1 MGILGKF
8 EYTETSIQ
16 EGLRSFMSSPKF
28 FLRNM
33 YVFGWESDV
42 LILTNSGYWY
52 EIEIKISRADFHNDQ
67 KHKSQKFNFMA
78 DEDTRNKPNYF
89 YYAVPEGMISPDEV
103 PSFAGLIYM
112 HRSRPEVIKKAPKI
126 HKEKI
131 REDGLGLADKFYHHM
146 VKAKTECA
154 RAREEVRD
162 LYKPFRKGYKM
173 GVMSAVDVALQKFRL
188 LCPYHK
194 EIDQVKFFC
203 EKQQKQFR
211 FFCHGECGLLDKL
224 QDEMEK
230 SLKIGAYVEQK

>member
-1 MGILGKF
+1 MGKLERF
-8 EYTETSIQ
+8 EYTEMRIQ
-16 EGLRSFMSSPKF
+16 DGLRNFMSSPRF

-67 KHKSQKFNFMA
+67 KHKSNKFNYIA
-78 DEDTRNKPNYF
+78 DEGTWNKPHYF
-89 YYAVPEGMISPDEV
+89 YYAVPEGMISPEEV

-112 HRSRPEVIKKAPKI
+112 HRSRPEVIKKAPKL
-126 HKEKI
+126 HKGKI
-131 REDGLGLADKFYHHM
+131 REEGLGLADKFYHHM
-146 VKAKTECA
+146 MKAKTDYEQA
-154 RAREEVRD
+154 RKEVRD
-162 LYKPFRKGYKM
+162 LYKPYRKGYKM
-173 GVMSAVDVALQKFRL
+173 GTQTAVDVALQKFRL

-194 EIDQVKFFC
+194 EIDHVKFFC
-203 EKQQKQFR
+203 EKQQKEFR

-230 SLKIGAYVEQK
+230 SLKIGAYVEQ

>member
-1 MGILGKF
+1 MGRLERF

-16 EGLRSFMSSPKF
+16 DGLRSFMSSPKF

-67 KHKSQKFNFMA
+67 KHKSNKFNYIA
-78 DEDTRNKPNYF
+78 DEGTWNKPHYF

-103 PSFAGLIYM
+103 PPFAGLIYM
-112 HRSRPEVIKKAPKI
+112 HRSRPEVIKKAPRL
-126 HKEKI
+126 HKGKI
-131 REDGLGLADKFYHHM
+131 REEGLGLADKFYHHM
-146 VKAKTECA
+146 VKAKIDCA
-154 RAREEVRD
+154 RARKEVND
-162 LYKPFRKGYKM
+162 LHKPFRKGYKM
-173 GVMSAVDVALQKFRL
+173 GAMIAVDVALQKIRL

-194 EIDQVKFFC
+194 EIDHVKFFC
-203 EKQQKQFR
+203 EKQQKEFR

>member
-1 MGILGKF
+1 
-8 EYTETSIQ
+8 
-16 EGLRSFMSSPKF
+16 
-28 FLRNM
+28 M

-78 DEDTRNKPNYF
+78 DEGTWNKPHYF
-89 YYAVPEGMISPDEV
+89 YYAVPEGIISPDEV

-112 HRSRPEVIKKAPKI
+112 HRSRPEVIKKAPRL
-126 HKEKI
+126 HKGKI
-131 REDGLGLADKFYHHM
+131 REEGLGLADKFYHHM
-146 VKAKTECA
+146 VKAKIDCA
-154 RAREEVRD
+154 RTSREVKN

-173 GVMSAVDVALQKFRL
+173 GVMSAVDVSLQKFRQ

-203 EKQQKQFR
+203 EKQQKEFR

-224 QDEMEK
+224 QKEMEK
-230 SLKIGAYVEQK
+230 SLKIGAYVEQ

>member
-1 MGILGKF
+1 MGRLERF

-16 EGLRSFMSSPKF
+16 DGLRSFMSSPRF

-52 EIEIKISRADFHNDQ
+52 EIEIKISRADFHNYQ

-78 DEDTRNKPNYF
+78 DEGTWNKPHYF
-89 YYAVPEGMISPDEV
+89 YYAVPEGIISPDEV

-112 HRSRPEVIKKAPKI
+112 HRSRPEVIKKAPRL
-126 HKEKI
+126 HKGKI
-131 REDGLGLADKFYHHM
+131 REEGLGLADKFYHHM
-146 VKAKTECA
+146 VKAKIDCA
-154 RAREEVRD
+154 RTSREVKN
-162 LYKPFRKGYKM
+162 LHKPFRKGYKM
-173 GVMSAVDVALQKFRL
+173 GAMTAVDVALQKNRL

-194 EIDQVKFFC
+194 EIDHVKFFC
-203 EKQQKQFR
+203 EKQQKEFR

-230 SLKIGAYVEQK
+230 SLKIGAYVEQ

>member
-1 MGILGKF
+1 MGRLERF

-16 EGLRSFMSSPKF
+16 EGLRSFMSSPRF

-42 LILTNSGYWY
+42 LVLTNSSYWY

-131 REDGLGLADKFYHHM
+131 REEGLGLADKFYHHM
-146 VKAKTECA
+146 MKVKTDCEQD
-154 RAREEVRD
+154 RREVND
-162 LYKPFRKGYKM
+162 LHKPFRKGYKM
-173 GVMSAVDVALQKFRL
+173 GAMIAVDVALQKNSSALPVSQRDRSGEIL
-188 LCPYHK
+188 LRKTAEGVP
-194 EIDQVKFFC
+194 F
-203 EKQQKQFR
+203 
-211 FFCHGECGLLDKL
+211 LLPWR
-224 QDEMEK
+224 MWPT
-230 SLKIGAYVEQK
+230 G

>member
-1 MGILGKF
+1 MGRLERF

-16 EGLRSFMSSPKF
+16 DGLRCFMSSPRF

-78 DEDTRNKPNYF
+78 DEGTWNKPHYF

-112 HRSRPEVIKKAPKI
+112 HRSRPEVIKKAPRL
-126 HKEKI
+126 HKGKI
-131 REDGLGLADKFYHHM
+131 REEGLGLADKFYHHM

-154 RAREEVRD
+154 QARREVND
-162 LYKPFRKGYKM
+162 LYKPYRKGNKM
-173 GVMSAVDVALQKFRL
+173 GVMSAVDVALQKFRQ

-194 EIDQVKFFC
+194 EIDHVKFFC
-203 EKQQKQFR
+203 EKQQKEFR
-211 FFCHGECGLLDKL
+211 FFCHEECGLLDKL

>member
-1 MGILGKF
+1 MGRLEKF

-16 EGLRSFMSSPKF
+16 DGLRNFMSSPRF

-78 DEDTRNKPNYF
+78 DGDTRNKPHYF

-112 HRSRPEVIKKAPKI
+112 HRSRLEVIKKAPRL

-131 REDGLGLADKFYHHM
+131 REEGLGLADKFYHHM
-146 VKAKTECA
+146 VKAKTD
-154 RAREEVRD
+154 R
-162 LYKPFRKGYKM
+162 
-173 GVMSAVDVALQKFRL
+173 
-188 LCPYHK
+188 
-194 EIDQVKFFC
+194 
-203 EKQQKQFR
+203 
-211 FFCHGECGLLDKL
+211 
-224 QDEMEK
+224 
-230 SLKIGAYVEQK
+230 

>member
-1 MGILGKF
+1 MGRLERF

-126 HKEKI
+126 HKEKNQ
-131 REDGLGLADKFYHHM
+131 RRRSGTG
-146 VKAKTECA
+146 
-154 RAREEVRD
+154 
-162 LYKPFRKGYKM
+162 RKILSPHGK
-173 GVMSAVDVALQKFRL
+173 GKDRL
-188 LCPYHK
+188 RTGP
-194 EIDQVKFFC
+194 
-203 EKQQKQFR
+203 
-211 FFCHGECGLLDKL
+211 
-224 QDEMEK
+224 
-230 SLKIGAYVEQK
+230 